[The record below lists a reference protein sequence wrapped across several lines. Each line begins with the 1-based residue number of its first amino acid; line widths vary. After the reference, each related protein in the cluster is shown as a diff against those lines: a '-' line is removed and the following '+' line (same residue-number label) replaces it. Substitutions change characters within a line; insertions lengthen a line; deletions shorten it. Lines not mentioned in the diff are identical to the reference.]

1 MSENEGYIQNPFA
14 QDLYPSRE
22 SLESIT
28 NFWFG
33 LVPVYS
39 PELSNESEMSVYTW
53 RKPTS
58 RRGNLTIRD

>member
-1 MSENEGYIQNPFA
+1 MSEIEGYIPNPFA
-14 QDLYPSRE
+14 QDLYS
-22 SLESIT
+22 SQCSIT
-28 NFWFG
+28 NFWFS

-39 PELSNESEMSVYTW
+39 PELSNESGMSVYTW